1 MRILPTA
8 LGSSAVLAAALLAAP
23 LAAAEAPVRDAA
35 AKPADKAADLFPD
48 RVIAKGTGVEVKRS
62 QLDEAVIA
70 VKANIAAQGRALTP
84 DESSAVDQ
92 QVLDRLIQIQL
103 LLAKA
108 TDADKTQG
116 KALFQKRFAE
126 AKKRAG
132 SQEFFERQL
141 KAAGLTEAMMSK
153 RMTEEA
159 IAEMVV
165 ERELKIN
172 VTDEDVKKFYDDN
185 PAKFEQ
191 PETVRAAHVLIGTRD
206 RTSGAELSD
215 EAKKAK
221 LKLAEDIQKR
231 AKAGEDFA
239 KLAKEFSDDPGSK
252 DKGGEYT
259 FARGQMVPEFEAAAF
274 ALGTNQVSDIVT
286 TQYGY
291 HIIKLYEKFPAKKL
305 ELAKVSDDIRQFL
318 KARQVQKLLPPY
330 MAKLRKEAGVAIL
343 DDSLKPSTL
352 ATEAPT
358 GESK

>member
-1 MRILPTA
+1 MRILPSA
-8 LGSSAVLAAALLAAP
+8 LALSAVLSAALLAAP
-23 LAAAEAPVRDAA
+23 LAAAEAPAPEAA
-35 AKPADKAADLFPD
+35 GQPAGKTADLFPD
-48 RVIAKGTGVEVKRS
+48 RVIAKGTGVEIKRS
-62 QLDEAVIA
+62 QLDDAVVT
-70 VKANIAAQGRALTP
+70 VKANIAAQGRTLTP
-84 DESSAVDQ
+84 DESLGVDR

-108 TDADKTQG
+108 TDADKAQG
-116 KALFQKRFAE
+116 RELSQKRFAE

-132 SQEFFERQL
+132 SPESFERQL
-141 KAAGLTEAMMSK
+141 KAAGLTEAMVSK

-159 IAEMVV
+159 TAETVL

-172 VTDEDVKKFYDDN
+172 VTDDDVKQFYDEN

-206 RTSGAELSD
+206 HATGAELSD

-221 LKLAEDIQKR
+221 LKLAQDIQKR
-231 AKAGEDFA
+231 AKAGEDFT
-239 KLAKEFSDDPGSK
+239 KLARDYSDDPGSK

-259 FARGQMVPEFEAAAF
+259 FARGQMVPEFESAAF

-286 TQYGY
+286 TSYGY
-291 HIIKLYEKFPAKKL
+291 HVIKLYEKFPAKKL

-330 MAKLRKEAGVAIL
+330 MEKLRKDAHIEIL
-343 DDSLKPSTL
+343 DDSLKPAGL
-352 ATEAPT
+352 AAETPKS
-358 GESK
+358 ESK